1 MKLPLRLLTIADMI
15 VKGESVA
22 DIGSDHALLC
32 TYLVENGLASRAIA
46 SEIADGPY
54 RRTQVAVAGSKNQ
67 EKIAVRQGNGLQTL
81 QPGEVTNVVI
91 AGMGADNIV
100 NILADDWSKSRTFSR
115 YVFQPMTKIQVLRS
129 FLASRGWPIL
139 DERVV
144 QENGHYFVLIASSPG
159 NYPYILN
166 NLETEIGPQV
176 LTADTELKKEFI
188 KKYRNKYTIIVDN
201 LVHSGKQENIYAAG
215 KYRQMI
221 EQLEVILGERH
232 S

>member
-81 QPGEVTNVVI
+81 EPGEVTNVVI

-100 NILADDWSKSRTFSR
+100 NILADDWTKSRTFSR
-115 YVFQPMTKIQVLRS
+115 YVFQPMTKIKVLRN

-144 QENGHYFVLIASSPG
+144 QENGHYFVAIACSPG

-176 LTADTELKKEFI
+176 LAADTEQKREFI
-188 KKYRNKYTIIVDN
+188 KKYRNKYIIISDN
-201 LVHSGKQENIYAAG
+201 LVRSGKHENIYTAG

-221 EQLEVILGERH
+221 EQLEVILGERQ